1 MNAPAAPD
9 PKAFAAAA
17 AASLP
22 PWVLVAAAV
31 ALPLAIA
38 AFAFLKKK
46 RDEKAAAP
54 AVVVAP
60 ASEELK
66 PGHLVGVWRRFL
78 RKQPSNVRRSI
89 YHFEPVLVLG
99 AAGSGKSRMIDH
111 ASDWRRAERQFL
123 ESESN
128 DSEMQVYFGSNE
140 LTFEFSGKV
149 SLGTSRACRESLTRL
164 LAPIVRRREPLVV
177 VAIDGSK
184 LAKQLPDAI
193 ETTAETLRGKL
204 TLVSTLARKPVL
216 ARVVVTHLD
225 EIEGFDAFVRFCVA
239 QGLPTALPVRA
250 PKKGVTTGD
259 ELATALASY
268 EDHLPRALTTLS
280 ASDYRKLIVFLSEM
294 PKWLPSL
301 QQLCDVMF
309 AHDGLTIGVMPDGL
323 YFASDHREATN
334 PLRRNVALGAGPDPH
349 AQHRTFALAAAA
361 VGVVY
366 LSSGWALQRQGWAG
380 ADRALAAYH
389 ASSSRETAYR
399 DAIASFTSRDTS
411 RWHFFHPRF
420 FESARLRMRAQFSQ
434 QVRDEY
440 VIPRIKRVESGK
452 DPFREALM
460 LLALAHS
467 DKTDPLHVLRA
478 DRLARWSKV
487 LGLNADILKDYIEN
501 VDERFVATLDFP
513 IGANTD
519 KRVSEVERWASLAR
533 SLARAQQESDITLD
547 ELEEMHHTARYL
559 RVTLKDDGE
568 NEDAAEILE
577 WLEGRRRDDVSSVG
591 FETTKK
597 GYVQR
602 FGSFADLVRDRE
614 GLKRVIE
621 AVERAEV
628 AVAQPPVLL
637 ADLSMRMRA
646 ECVDPDPE
654 SVRGGGVLRFDFGG
668 TDLKFDTSVWEAT
681 MHASRV
687 RELVR
692 AFHEVHSSGEYAGSS
707 IFFTSE
713 IERSLSAVQWNR
725 FGDNGA
731 IFTGSGQIEGRT
743 TRPAFSEFV
752 KKPIAQFAKSVGCV
766 KISPFE
772 KQQLVRYVA
781 DRTDEYAEEV
791 RKQLALFWNEF
802 GLRATSAEA
811 LRVALTQMTK
821 QTSPFS
827 EFLDAVRTNA
837 AIAQDANVD
846 MLAKDPSLGGMSEA
860 EATSV
865 ATMLQPVR
873 DRLHEFDAIQNM
885 FQGAAGATE
894 IDKYK
899 TILDQLAKDLSGSDA
914 PDSQLAR
921 VTSMRVGPQG
931 RLALVVLQ
939 GGAGSY
945 LRLVDDWLTSVR
957 VPQSL
962 SMPFLLPVV
971 ELYKVGAVDLQRA
984 FETSRCEFAREPGIE
999 ALSRRFPFADPQLVA
1014 ARAKEQGL
1022 ETPAVED
1029 ASPQDLAQLFHPA
1042 NGHMANFF
1050 RVNVDPF
1057 ATAKAARYLDADEC
1071 YVSDGMPQNLFK
1083 RRCDLRM
1090 PREIVSMRDDVA
1102 HLASMLW
1109 DVAGNPVSMPL
1120 TVEPMPVV
1128 RSVEGNE
1135 APTLLYA
1142 TLADANVYFFNQ
1154 QPTRTTVSFDW
1165 TKRTMSQVG
1174 VQLTDL
1180 TSRVNLYPEPVVSQG
1195 YWSALRL
1202 LQASVDPREK
1212 KAPGRE
1218 QTFVKYTWDI
1228 RNSQDDERVSRA
1240 SLKVYGDPWR
1250 IRTLGQ
1256 SVLERMRRQAAQCRD
1271 AQFAANP

>member
-1 MNAPAAPD
+1 MIAPAAPD
-9 PKAFAAAA
+9 TKALAAAA
-17 AASLP
+17 AASIP
-22 PWVLVAAAV
+22 PWVLAAAAIV
-31 ALPLAIA
+31 VPLAIA
-38 AFAFLKKK
+38 GYAFWKKK
-46 RDEKAAAP
+46 KEEKAAAP
-54 AVVVAP
+54 EVVVAP

-66 PGHLVGVWRRFL
+66 PSQLVAVWRNFL

-89 YHFEPVLVLG
+89 YHFEPVIVLG

-123 ESESN
+123 ESEAN
-128 DSEMQVYFGSNE
+128 DPEMQVYFGSNE

-177 VAIDGSK
+177 VAVDGSK

-193 ETTAETLRGKL
+193 ETMAETLRGKL

-225 EIEGFDAFVRFCVA
+225 EIDGFDAFVRFCIA
-239 QGLPTALPVRA
+239 HGLPTALPVRA
-250 PKKGVTTGD
+250 PKKGVTTGE
-259 ELATALASY
+259 ELAHALATY

-280 ASDYRKLIVFLSEM
+280 AADYRKLIVFLGEM
-294 PKWLPSL
+294 PKWLPAL

-309 AHDGLTIGVMPDGL
+309 AHDGLTIGVTPDGL

-334 PLRRNVALGAGPDPH
+334 PLRRTVPLGAGPDPH

-366 LSSGWALQRQGWAG
+366 LSSGWALQRQGWAA

-389 ASSSRETAYR
+389 SSSSREPAYR
-399 DAIASFTSRDTS
+399 DAIAAFTSRDTS

-420 FESARLRMRAQFSQ
+420 FENARIRMRAQFSQ
-434 QVRDEY
+434 QIRDEY

-467 DKTDPLHVLRA
+467 DKSDPLHVLRPE
-478 DRLARWSKV
+478 RLSRWAKV
-487 LGLNADILKDYIEN
+487 LGMNGEILKDYIEN

-513 IGANTD
+513 LGANTD
-519 KRVSEVERWASLAR
+519 QRISEVDRWASLGR
-533 SLARAQQESDITLD
+533 GLARAQQEGDLTLD
-547 ELEEMHHTARYL
+547 ELEEMHHTARFL

-577 WLEGRRRDDVSSVG
+577 WLEGRRRDEVASVA

-597 GYVQR
+597 TYVQR

-614 GLKRVIE
+614 ALKRVID
-621 AVERAEV
+621 AVERADI

-637 ADLSMRMRA
+637 SDLSTRMRS
-646 ECVDPDPE
+646 ECVEPDPE

-668 TDLKFDTSVWEAT
+668 TELKFDTSVWEAT
-681 MHASRV
+681 MRASRV

-692 AFHEVHSSGEYAGSS
+692 AFHEVHSSGEFAGTS
-707 IFFTSE
+707 IFFTPE
-713 IERSLSAVQWNR
+713 VERSLSAVQWNR

-731 IFTGSGQIEGRT
+731 IFTGSGQIEGRA
-743 TRPAFSEFV
+743 TRAAFAEFV
-752 KKPIAQFAKSVGCV
+752 RKPIAHFAKSVACV

-772 KQQLVRYVA
+772 KQQLVRYVG
-781 DRTDEYAEEV
+781 DRTDEYAEDV
-791 RKQLALFWNEF
+791 RKQLSLFWSEF
-802 GLRATSAEA
+802 GLRASSAEA

-821 QTSPFS
+821 ATSPFS
-827 EFLDAVRTNA
+827 EFLEVVRTNA
-837 AIAQDANVD
+837 AISQDASVD
-846 MLAKDPSLGGMSEA
+846 VLTKDPALGGLNEA

-873 DRLHEFDAIQNM
+873 DRLHEFDAVQLM

-899 TILDQLAKDLSGSDA
+899 TILDQLARDLGGSEA
-914 PDSQLAR
+914 PDSPTAR

-957 VPQSL
+957 VPQGL
-962 SMPFLLPVV
+962 SMPFLLPIV
-971 ELYKVGAVDLQRA
+971 ELYKVGSADLQRA
-984 FETSRCEFAREPGIE
+984 FEASRCEFAREPGIE
-999 ALSRRFPFADPQLVA
+999 ALSRRFPFADPQIVS

-1022 ETPAVED
+1022 EPTSVED
-1029 ASPQDLAQLFHPA
+1029 ASPQDLALLFHPA

-1057 ATAKAARYLDADEC
+1057 ATAKAARYVDADEC
-1071 YVSDGMPQNLFK
+1071 YLSEGLPQSLFK
-1083 RRCDLRM
+1083 RRCDMRM
-1090 PREIVSMRDDVA
+1090 PREVVAMRDDVV

-1109 DVAGNPVSMPL
+1109 DAAGNPVSLPL

-1142 TLADANVYFFNQ
+1142 TLADANLYFFNQ

-1180 TSRVNLYPEPVVSQG
+1180 TSRVNLYPEPIVSQG

-1202 LQASVDPREK
+1202 LQSAAEPREK

-1218 QTFVKYTWDI
+1218 QAFLKYTWDI
-1228 RNSQDDERVSRA
+1228 RHSQDDERVSRA
-1240 SLKVYGDPWR
+1240 SFKVYGDPWR

-1256 SVLERMRRQAAQCRD
+1256 SVLERMRHQAAQCRD
-1271 AQFAANP
+1271 SQFAANP